1 VLSELGNNPKL
12 AARLT
17 GLLPKGTNLQEA
29 AEGFE
34 HARQL
39 ASVVH
44 VSVNLR
50 VPFDLLKFTMKD
62 GSLKQLRKAI
72 EDLRPSA
79 DASAEAKKADR
90 QAKEDMKG

>member
-1 VLSELGNNPKL
+1 
-12 AARLT
+12 
-17 GLLPKGTNLQEA
+17 
-29 AEGFE
+29 
-34 HARQL
+34 
-39 ASVVH
+39 
-44 VSVNLR
+44 
-50 VPFDLLKFTMKD
+50 MKD